1 MMKNN
6 KTALLVELKEKLNIT
21 ENECIII
28 NDIIEDTF
36 IFGRKNKQKVV
47 NGFMEKLNVSQ
58 DRAEEIYN
66 TFMSIF
72 KSRIKYKLRHP
83 FKSVD

>member
-1 MMKNN
+1 MKNN